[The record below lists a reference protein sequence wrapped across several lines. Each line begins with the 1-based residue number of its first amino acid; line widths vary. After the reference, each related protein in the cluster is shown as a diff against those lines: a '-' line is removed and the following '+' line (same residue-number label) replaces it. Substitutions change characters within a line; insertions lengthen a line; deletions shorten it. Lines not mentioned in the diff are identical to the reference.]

1 MKVDSHKNAVVDM
14 LFYYIYSLIA
24 QGVED
29 PIQVVSTELPEMI
42 HASME
47 QIEYIKMNILQ
58 DNKLVENFDSSIELL
73 SSMEES
79 KSLDLESLKIVKG
92 ILEIMR
98 DNAKT
103 SLQKVFGDEGEEECV
118 YV

>member
-1 MKVDSHKNAVVDM
+1 MNNSNKQAIIDM
-14 LFYYIYSLIA
+14 LFYYIYSLIK

-29 PIQVVSTELPEMI
+29 PLQVVSTELPEMI

-47 QIEYIKMNILQ
+47 QIEYIKMNTLQ
-58 DNKLVENFDSSIELL
+58 GDKLVENLDSSIELL

-79 KSLDLESLKIVKG
+79 KTLDLESIKIVKG

-98 DNAKT
+98 DNAKV
-103 SLQKVFGDEGEEECV
+103 SLQKVFGGDE
-118 YV
+118 

>member
-1 MKVDSHKNAVVDM
+1 MNDNNKNAVVDM
-14 LFYYIYSLIA
+14 LFYYIHSLIK

-29 PIQVVSTELPEMI
+29 PLQIVSTEIPEMI

-47 QIEYIKMNILQ
+47 QIEYIKINTLQ
-58 DNKLVENFDSSIELL
+58 NNKLVENLDSSIELL
-73 SSMEES
+73 NSMEES

-98 DNAKT
+98 NDAKT
-103 SLQKVFGDEGEEECV
+103 SLQKVFGDD
-118 YV
+118 

>member
-1 MKVDSHKNAVVDM
+1 MNDNSKNAVVDM
-14 LFYYIYSLIA
+14 LFYYIHSLIK

-29 PIQVVSTELPEMI
+29 PLQVIATELPEMI

-47 QIEYIKMNILQ
+47 QMEYIKMNVLQ
-58 DNKLVENFDSSIELL
+58 DNKLVENLDSSIELL

-79 KSLDLESLKIVKG
+79 KSLDLESIKIVKG

-98 DNAKT
+98 DNAKVP
-103 SLQKVFGDEGEEECV
+103 LQKVFVGEV
-118 YV
+118 G

>member
-1 MKVDSHKNAVVDM
+1 MNDNNKNAVVDM
-14 LFYYIYSLIA
+14 LFYYIHSLIK

-29 PIQVVSTELPEMI
+29 PLQVISTEIPEMI

-47 QIEYIKMNILQ
+47 QIEYIKINTLQ
-58 DNKLVENFDSSIELL
+58 NNKLVENLDSSIELL
-73 SSMEES
+73 NSMEES

-98 DNAKT
+98 NDAKT
-103 SLQKVFGDEGEEECV
+103 SLQKVFGDD
-118 YV
+118 